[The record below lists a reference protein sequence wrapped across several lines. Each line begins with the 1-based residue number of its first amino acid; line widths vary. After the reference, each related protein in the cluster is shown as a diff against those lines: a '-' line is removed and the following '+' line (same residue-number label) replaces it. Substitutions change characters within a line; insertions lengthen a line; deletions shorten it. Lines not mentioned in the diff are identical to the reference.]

1 MVAAPASNQSIR
13 LAAISDEFSPDVEI
27 ALDAMKSVGMTGVEL
42 RTIGGRNI
50 VELSDE
56 EIAHIVDATRARR
69 MEIVSLASP
78 LLKCVLPGGPAIDE
92 RFQQDVFGSPF
103 TWDDQPRLTRRIFEL
118 TRLTGAR
125 LVRVFS
131 YWRTVDPRRCDD
143 RIVEA
148 LAALTTEAAAHGVTI
163 GLENEYA
170 CNVGTAAESV
180 RILERLP
187 VNNLLLIWDPANALI
202 LGDAPYPDAY
212 RQLPRER
219 VGHVHVK
226 DCVLEQGRPR
236 WEPPG
241 TNIDWAGQI
250 AALVRDHYRGWF
262 SLETH
267 WRGPTGDR
275 LQASLLCAT
284 RLRAMVAVAQGDV
297 T

>member
-1 MVAAPASNQSIR
+1 MVAPATKQPIR
-13 LAAISDEFSPDVEI
+13 LAAITDEFSPDLEV
-27 ALDAMKSVGMTGVEL
+27 ALDAMRSVGMTGVEL

-56 EIAHIVDATRARR
+56 EIANIVDATRARR

-78 LLKCVLPGGPAIDE
+78 LLKCVLPDGPAIDE
-92 RFQQDVFGSPF
+92 RFQQDVFGSLF

-131 YWRTVDPRRCDD
+131 YWRTVDPQRCED

-148 LAALTTEAAAHGVTI
+148 LAALTMEAAAHGVTI

-212 RQLPRER
+212 RQLPRAR

-250 AALVRDHYRGWF
+250 TALVRDHYRGWF

-275 LQASLLCAT
+275 LQASLFCAT
-284 RLRAMVAVAQGDV
+284 RLRAMVAAAQGDV